1 MALSLSLT
9 FKEMLSQK
17 ARLFLAIFAVAWGTA
32 SIAGMLAVGEGLRT
46 SFGHAMNN
54 AGPGLLY
61 ISPGKSSQGYHGT
74 PVNTQAY
81 ITPDD
86 LDLARKTV
94 PNIKTITGE
103 FEFLGMKLTYKNHKA
118 SYFSGR
124 AVTPDYGT
132 LRAITTNSPGRFIN
146 QSDMRQR
153 RRVMVLGQQIA
164 KWLFPQG
171 HALGKMVSLDHWPFE
186 VIGVAA
192 KKIQMSNFGPS
203 DDYQVWIPQ
212 TTYVSLSQ
220 DNHMTDWL
228 ILADNPDDNPA
239 IEKNLRHLIALR
251 HGFNPNDPGI
261 VTSTNMY
268 EYQQQSNRVF
278 TGMQI
283 FLGIVG
289 SITLLVAGLGIAN
302 VMFVSVRRATRLI
315 GVQMAMGARGI
326 HILMHY
332 LLQSLMVTLTGGA
345 IGMAGA
351 GLLIWLINLIPIHSD
366 IFEMIGKPH
375 PILSWGVLVS
385 TVIVLTIIGLIA
397 GYLPARKAA
406 AINPVEALMYE

>member
-1 MALSLSLT
+1 MAISLSLT

-17 ARLFLAIFAVAWGTA
+17 SRLFLTLFAVAWGTA

-46 SFGHAMNN
+46 TFGHAMAN

-61 ISPGKSSQGYHGT
+61 ISPGKSSVGYQGIPANT
-74 PVNTQAY
+74 PTY

-86 LDLARKTV
+86 LQVARQSV
-94 PNIKTITGE
+94 PHIKTIIGE
-103 FEFLGMKLTYKNHKA
+103 YEFSGMKLTQQNHKA
-118 SYFSGR
+118 MYYSGR
-124 AVTPDYGT
+124 AVTPSYSQ
-132 LRAITTNSPGRFIN
+132 LRAINTITPGRFIDAT
-146 QSDMRQR
+146 DMQQR
-153 RRVMVLGQQIA
+153 RRVMVLGQQVA
-164 KWLFPQG
+164 KWLFPHG
-171 HALGKMVSLDHWPFE
+171 NALGKMVSLDHWPFE

-192 KKIQMSNFGPS
+192 KKIQMSSFGPS
-203 DDYQVWIPQ
+203 DDYQVYIPQ
-212 TTYVSLSQ
+212 TTYTSLSQ
-220 DNHMTDWL
+220 DRHMTDWL
-228 ILADNPDDNPA
+228 ILAKQPNDNPT
-239 IEKNLRHLIALR
+239 IEKDLRHLIALR

-261 VTSTNMY
+261 VSSTNMY
-268 EYQQQSNRVF
+268 EYQQQTNRVF

-332 LLQSLMVTLTGGA
+332 LLQSLMVTLTGGV
-345 IGMAGA
+345 IGIAGA
-351 GLLIWLINLIPIHSD
+351 SIIIWIINRIPIHSD
-366 IFEMIGKPH
+366 VFEMIGKPH
-375 PILSWGVLVS
+375 PILSWGVLLS
-385 TVIVLTIIGLIA
+385 TIVVLTLIGLIA

-406 AINPVEALMYE
+406 SINPVEALVYE